1 MKHLYLFFCLSLI
14 AFSSNSQ
21 TKGKTMDLGNI
32 ISDSTSINQDLGAKL
47 GLGSITASSSV
58 IEIRLYSNIGFP
70 GTQCVVLQYDK
81 TWKATKYKLDAKDA
95 VVKSVLKP
103 ASSIESIAKAVIG
116 YNVFSLPTQ
125 SAINSG
131 RNMLDL
137 SDNEIMSLHVDMS
150 DSPCYYLQFKVST
163 NSREYKYCDP
173 KAYAAF
179 YKGQHEYVD
188 FANILKAFARLEAK

>member
-1 MKHLYLFFCLSLI
+1 MKHICFFLGLLMLAGS
-14 AFSSNSQ
+14 AAAQ
-21 TKGKTMDLGNI
+21 TKIKTMDLGHI
-32 ISDSTSINQDLGAKL
+32 ISDSTSINKELGAKL
-47 GLGSITASSSV
+47 GLGSVNASSSV

-70 GTQCVVLQYDK
+70 GTQCLVLQYDK
-81 TWKATKYKLDAKDA
+81 GWKATKYKLNAKDE

-103 ASSIESIAKAVIG
+103 AGGIDAIAKAVIG

-125 SAINSG
+125 SAINAG
-131 RNMLDL
+131 RQMLDL
-137 SDNEIMSLHVDMS
+137 SDNEIMSVQVDMS

-163 NSREYKYCDP
+163 DSREYKYCDP

-188 FANILKAFARLEAK
+188 FANILKAFARLETR

>member
-47 GLGSITASSSV
+47 GLASITASSSV

-103 ASSIESIAKAVIG
+103 ASGIESIAKAVIG